1 MIIEQPVALTL
12 LAAAVALSIAGSA
25 PAQQAAQA
33 AVPIR
38 TDEVPAEDLAAAVKD
53 PNWKA
58 PRTSWGDPA
67 LEGIWNSDDNIN
79 VPRERPE
86 TLGTRERLTQEE
98 FAERAQKEAAF
109 RNRILNQESWYSRSW
124 STRTFG
130 YSSQIIDPPNGRM
143 PEKTAT
149 AVPQR
154 TRGSYSGGPYDTFED
169 FNLYDRCITR
179 GMSSLIPSPA
189 RYGNGIHISQSPDAV
204 TITYEMVHETRV
216 IPLHRAAKPD
226 ANARQYLGVSR
237 GHFEG
242 DTLVIETE
250 GFTDKTNI
258 GNVHNSTAMR
268 LTERL
273 RRVDPEMIEY
283 IGTVNDPLTFKAP
296 FTYRLMITSNPA
308 YQEVFEYSCHEG
320 NSVMEHGLAGEREF
334 ERQVA
339 AALARGE
346 KPPEHERRDGL
357 GPLPTDGSAFLNVN
371 EEE

>member
-1 MIIEQPVALTL
+1 MTKHALAFGVLPSAVVALF
-12 LAAAVALSIAGSA
+12 GA
-25 PAQQAAQA
+25 PASAQEAAQA
-33 AVPIR
+33 TVVIH
-38 TDEVPAEDLAAAVKD
+38 TDQVPAEDLAASAKD

-86 TLGTRERLTQEE
+86 HFGTRERLTKEE
-98 FAERAQKEAAF
+98 FAERAQNEAAF
-109 RNRILNQESWYSRSW
+109 RNKILNEESWYSRSW

-143 PEKTAT
+143 PEKTTT
-149 AVPQR
+149 AVPQK
-154 TRGSYSGGPYDTFED
+154 TRGSYSGGPYNTFAD

-216 IPLHRAAKPD
+216 IPLHRGAKPD

-242 DTLVIETE
+242 DTLVVETG

-258 GNVHNSTAMR
+258 GNVQNSLGMT

-283 IGTVNDPLTFKAP
+283 IGTVDDPATFKAP

-308 YQEVFEYSCHEG
+308 YQDVYEYSCHEG
-320 NSVMEHGLAGEREF
+320 NTVVEHGLAGEREF
-334 ERQVA
+334 EKQVA
-339 AALARGE
+339 AAIARGE
-346 KPPEHERRDGL
+346 KPPEHQRSDEL
-357 GPLPTDGSAFLNVN
+357 GPLPEDASAFININ
-371 EEE
+371 KGQ